1 MAFYKDEFIGCR
13 TGDVKTYAQMKE
25 EAEQMIGKFGAI
37 FTGKHDKELLFMQN
51 IESKFLAPEMKNNEN
66 NAHLINV
73 LKSLNDVDL
82 GKYGVSDETK
92 VGTHFVNLFMIRLF
106 FIFLKIKFIQ
116 GLRCYGFS
124 SPSRYAEI

>member
-25 EAEQMIGKFGAI
+25 EAEQMLGKFGAL

-82 GKYGVSDETK
+82 AKYGVSDETK
-92 VGTHFVNLFMIRLF
+92 VGTYFFEIFMIRLLLF
-106 FIFLKIKFIQ
+106 FIFFKIKLI
-116 GLRCYGFS
+116 
-124 SPSRYAEI
+124 